1 MGNHIKSMTNF
12 DDSASDIDAPPVV
25 KRGRGTTT
33 MGALVARCQNQ
44 KKRLHVE
51 FDADMNTIGK
61 EEDNF
66 ISYLGYLARSKVP
79 IVYSSWKLVPQKTK
93 ELIWSQILQTYDVP
107 NNKAMNKHWM
117 GEVRLR
123 WKDFKN
129 KLTRKYI
136 RGELRNQDPCQ
147 KYSFISPEDWREF
160 VASRQNPAFLEI
172 SQANTERQTTN
183 KYPHFMSRGGYKKL
197 ERRLMEEELEKMKE
211 DAKSDPS
218 ITCPCPEPP
227 PRYKKWKAARIKD
240 GKYVNPDVL

>member
-1 MGNHIKSMTNF
+1 
-12 DDSASDIDAPPVV
+12 
-25 KRGRGTTT
+25 
-33 MGALVARCQNQ
+33 MGALVTRRQNQ

-61 EEDNF
+61 EEDSF

-117 GEVRLR
+117 GE
-123 WKDFKN
+123 
-129 KLTRKYI
+129 
-136 RGELRNQDPCQ
+136 
-147 KYSFISPEDWREF
+147 
-160 VASRQNPAFLEI
+160 
-172 SQANTERQTTN
+172 
-183 KYPHFMSRGGYKKL
+183 L

-218 ITCPCPEPP
+218 ITVQAPEPP
-227 PRYKKWKAARIKD
+227 PRHKKWKAARIKD
-240 GKYVNPDVL
+240 GKYINSDVL